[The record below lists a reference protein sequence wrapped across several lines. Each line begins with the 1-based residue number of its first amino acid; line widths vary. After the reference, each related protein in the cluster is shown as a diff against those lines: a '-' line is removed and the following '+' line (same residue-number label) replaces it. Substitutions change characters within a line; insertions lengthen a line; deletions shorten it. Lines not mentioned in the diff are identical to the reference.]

1 MKTKL
6 TITVDRDLLPRA
18 KRAARARG
26 VSLSHLVE
34 SALREVSEDGRP
46 GFAARWRGT
55 FQPARRSDERYRALA
70 RKHRL

>member
-34 SALREVSEDGRP
+34 TALREASDQGRP
-46 GFAARWRGT
+46 AFSERWRGALR
-55 FQPARRSDERYRALA
+55 PAERAEERYRELA